1 MMGGTDM
8 SIMWT
13 QESLLSHV
21 IVTGKK
27 KSLLHN
33 AYKATDGW
41 DMSAIS
47 GSVKQANETCN

>member
-27 KSLLHN
+27 KNLSYITHIKLQM
-33 AYKATDGW
+33 DG
-41 DMSAIS
+41 I
-47 GSVKQANETCN
+47 